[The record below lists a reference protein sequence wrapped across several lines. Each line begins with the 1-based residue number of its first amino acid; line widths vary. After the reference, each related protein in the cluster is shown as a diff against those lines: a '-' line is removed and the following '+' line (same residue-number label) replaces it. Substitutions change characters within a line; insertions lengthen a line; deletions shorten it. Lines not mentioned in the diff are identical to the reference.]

1 MCCPALALRR
11 PWPRGAV
18 TSRELHGAC
27 PTRACGDAL
36 VAEHACAAR
45 RWPFSGCGR
54 GGQSRRAS
62 CAGRAGPPQR
72 RHANGSTHMCGPAP
86 VLRRPWL
93 GRAVASRKPHGACRS
108 RSNGDAPMATHT
120 CAALRW
126 HSAGCGRGGRS
137 RRASR
142 TGRAGLAAMATCRW
156 RHTHVLPGA
165 GPLPAVTGEGGRAA
179 RAARACRSRRDRDAP
194 MAANTCAGGAGSPL
208 AVAGEGG
215 RAARAARGVQVSQRW
230 QRAYGCTHMCARRWP
245 SAGCGWEGRSRRA
258 SRTGRAGLAAIAT
271 CRWLHT
277 KMQSCAGPPPAVG
290 GEGGHVALAARCVQV
305 P

>member
-27 PTRACGDAL
+27 PTRADGDAL

-54 GGQSRRAS
+54 GGRSRRAS

-179 RAARACRSRRDRDAP
+179 RAARGVQVSQRSRRADGGKHMCGPAQALRWPWPGRAVAPREPHGACRSRSDGNAP
-194 MAANTCAGGAGSPL
+194 MVAHTCAPGAGPPP
-208 AVAGEGG
+208 AVAGKGG
-215 RAARAARGVQVSQRW
+215 RVARAARGVQVS
-230 QRAYGCTHMCARRWP
+230 P
-245 SAGCGWEGRSRRA
+245 RSRRA
-258 SRTGRAGLAAIAT
+258 GGCIQKCSPALALRPPWAGRAVTL
-271 CRWLHT
+271 R
-277 KMQSCAGPPPAVG
+277 
-290 GEGGHVALAARCVQV
+290 
-305 P
+305 